1 MSMKSDDILPFV
13 RKTITLRSDLDE
25 ILAHVQGKP
34 GYEQISPA
42 LEEKLK
48 RMQICRDWL
57 AKYGGRQD
65 VIPRIRTEFGLSR
78 AAAYALLEDT
88 MEYYNT
94 TGESKGRNVW
104 VDIIL
109 SKIFETWR
117 KAHAKNDFKTAAIC
131 EGRMIEVVD
140 KFFGGFEAKMYERI
154 QPPAILFGFF
164 PELTNVEIPDDLETQ
179 VKKLIAEKKKKAMQI
194 EDIEFE
200 DITGGE
206 HEPE

>member
-1 MSMKSDDILPFV
+1 MKSDEILPFV

-34 GYEQISPA
+34 GYEKISPA

-48 RMQICRDWL
+48 RMQMCRDWL

-65 VIPRIRTEFGLSR
+65 VLPMIHSEFGLSR
-78 AAAYALLEDT
+78 SAAYALLEDT

-104 VDIIL
+104 IDIIL
-109 SKIFETWR
+109 AKIFETWR

-131 EGRMIEVVD
+131 EGRMIEVVE
-140 KFFGGFEAKMYERI
+140 KFFGGHEAKMYARI
-154 QPPAILFGFF
+154 QPPAILLGFF
-164 PELTNVEIPDDLETQ
+164 PELTNVEIPDDLESQ
-179 VKKLIAEKKKKAMQI
+179 VKKLIAEKKRKASQI
-194 EDIEFE
+194 DYVEFE
-200 DITGGE
+200 ELTRGE
-206 HEPE
+206 DESE